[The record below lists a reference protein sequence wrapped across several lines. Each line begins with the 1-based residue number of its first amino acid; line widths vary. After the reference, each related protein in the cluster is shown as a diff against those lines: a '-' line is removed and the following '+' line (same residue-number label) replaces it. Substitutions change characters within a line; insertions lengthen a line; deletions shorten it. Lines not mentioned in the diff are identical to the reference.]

1 MLLIMKKP
9 APYLC
14 IQSLSRKQR
23 RKMRNNTTRWDSAC
37 NSGRKME
44 RKIVF
49 LKGLNVLAVNSISGI
64 SNDYVFRKV
73 YIELTGSVDMAQYL
87 S

>member
-1 MLLIMKKP
+1 
-9 APYLC
+9 
-14 IQSLSRKQR
+14 
-23 RKMRNNTTRWDSAC
+23 MRNNTTCWDSAC

-49 LKGLNVLAVNSISGI
+49 LQGLNVLAVNSISGI

-73 YIELTGSVDMAQYL
+73 YFELTGSVDMAQYL